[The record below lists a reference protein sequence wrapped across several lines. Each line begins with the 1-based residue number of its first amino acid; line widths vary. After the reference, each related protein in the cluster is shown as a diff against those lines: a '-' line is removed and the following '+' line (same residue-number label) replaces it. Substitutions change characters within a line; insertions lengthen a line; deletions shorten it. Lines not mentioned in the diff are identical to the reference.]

1 MFLYTYKLFMDFKT
15 QYSKYLYSLY
25 CSDDDKDDDVDYDED
40 DDEIDR
46 EDEEEDDETMI
57 IKWTGHIS
65 MNK

>member
-1 MFLYTYKLFMDFKT
+1 MDFQT
-15 QYSKYLYSLY
+15 LYSNYLYSLY
-25 CSDDDKDDDVDYDED
+25 CSDDDEDDDIDYDED

-57 IKWTGHIS
+57 IKWTGNIS